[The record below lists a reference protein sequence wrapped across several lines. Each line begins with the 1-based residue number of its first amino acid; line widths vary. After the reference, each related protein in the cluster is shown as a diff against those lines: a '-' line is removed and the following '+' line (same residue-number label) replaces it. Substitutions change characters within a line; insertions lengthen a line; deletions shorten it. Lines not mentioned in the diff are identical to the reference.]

1 MGLSEL
7 TLTLTIG
14 LASWSDWRER
24 KIYNRLLLPAFMLA
38 LVFNSW
44 DRGLSGLS
52 ATLMG
57 AGVGMALLI
66 IPFVMGGMG
75 AGDVKFL
82 AVIGAFGGV
91 DFVIKSF
98 LYGAIIGGLIAAVLL
113 ARRQALTATLIK
125 FLLMLPFLTRPQELH
140 ESISSAGQEKFPYG
154 IAMALGT
161 LVVMFLP

>member
-14 LASWSDWRER
+14 LVSWSDWRER

-38 LVFNSW
+38 LVFNTW

-91 DFVIKSF
+91 DFVLQAF

-113 ARRQALTATLIK
+113 ARRQALRATLIK
-125 FLLMLPFLTRPQELH
+125 FFLTMPFWGKPRYLH
-140 ESISSAGQEKFPYG
+140 ESMSSAAQEKFPYG
-154 IAMALGT
+154 IVLALGT
-161 LVVMFLP
+161 LIVMFLP